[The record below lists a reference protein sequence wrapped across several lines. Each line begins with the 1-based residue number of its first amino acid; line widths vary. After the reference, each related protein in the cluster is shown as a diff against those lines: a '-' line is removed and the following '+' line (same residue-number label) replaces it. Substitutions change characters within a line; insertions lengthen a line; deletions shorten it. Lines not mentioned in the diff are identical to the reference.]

1 MRRRGARGE
10 GARAGAFRRHATSRP
25 LRDAAHEAR
34 LGRFLIETLRVRN
47 LVTIESLELELG
59 PGLTV
64 VTGETGAGKSVL
76 LGAIALLSGQR
87 VGAEL
92 LRAGAA
98 DASVEALLRSP
109 ALLARA
115 RELGLAGED
124 DEELLVTRT
133 LAREGRGK
141 VFVNGK
147 LATVA
152 LLAELVGE
160 ALEITSQG
168 EHQRLLRPEAQAGL
182 LDAYAELGGAAGE
195 VADLYRR
202 WRELAGA
209 IAARRRDREA
219 IARRE
224 DQLRYEIDQIDRAAP
239 TAGELEEIGAEH
251 SRLAHVDRLAQ
262 ASALALECLDG
273 DDGLREKLGTARAV
287 LRGLAELDAELA
299 EPEAAL
305 ERARLELDEAS
316 HSLSRYATR
325 LEADPERLARVEQR
339 IAELRRLLT
348 RYGATL
354 EDVLAH
360 RDRAREE
367 LGGLAGGDERTAEL
381 ERELLAVAEQLD
393 GRSRALS
400 DARRAAARRLE
411 RAVASELSELE
422 LGRAKLQV
430 AFEPLAAKGADG
442 LDPPS
447 GPSGRERAV
456 FLLAANPG
464 EAPGRLRDAASGG
477 ELSRL
482 LLALRNVLRDADSGG
497 LLLFDEIDAGLG
509 GRTAVRVGE
518 RLRALAGRNQ
528 VICITHLPQLAAL
541 GDAHHRVVKSVR
553 AGRTTTRIELLEG
566 ESRVDELARM
576 GGGRVTD
583 AARAHARELLSVG
596 GPDCARRV

>member
-1 MRRRGARGE
+1 
-10 GARAGAFRRHATSRP
+10 
-25 LRDAAHEAR
+25 
-34 LGRFLIETLRVRN
+34 VRN

>member
-1 MRRRGARGE
+1 
-10 GARAGAFRRHATSRP
+10 
-25 LRDAAHEAR
+25 
-34 LGRFLIETLRVRN
+34 LIETLRVRN

>member
-1 MRRRGARGE
+1 M
-10 GARAGAFRRHATSRP
+10 
-25 LRDAAHEAR
+25 
-34 LGRFLIETLRVRN
+34 IETLRVRN

-98 DASVEALLRSP
+98 DGSVEALLRSP
-109 ALLARA
+109 ALLSRA
-115 RELGLAGED
+115 RELGLAADD
-124 DEELLVTRT
+124 DEELLVART

-202 WRELAGA
+202 WRELAGT

-219 IARRE
+219 LARRE
-224 DQLRYEIDQIDRAAP
+224 DQLRYEIEQIDRAAP
-239 TAGELEEIGAEH
+239 GAGELEEIGAEH

-273 DDGLREKLGTARAV
+273 DDGLREKLGTARAA

-299 EPEAAL
+299 EPEGAL

-316 HSLSRYATR
+316 YSLSRYATR

-339 IAELRRLLT
+339 LAELRRLLT

-360 RDRAREE
+360 RDRACEE
-367 LGGLAGGDERTAEL
+367 LNGLAGGDERTAEL

-400 DARRAAARRLE
+400 EARRAAATRLE
-411 RAVASELSELE
+411 RALASELAELE

-447 GPSGRERAV
+447 GPSGPRARGLSARRESWRGPRPASRRR
-456 FLLAANPG
+456 F
-464 EAPGRLRDAASGG
+464 GR
-477 ELSRL
+477 
-482 LLALRNVLRDADSGG
+482 
-497 LLLFDEIDAGLG
+497 
-509 GRTAVRVGE
+509 
-518 RLRALAGRNQ
+518 RALAPASGSAQRAPRCRLGRA
-528 VICITHLPQLAAL
+528 AAL
-541 GDAHHRVVKSVR
+541 RRDRRGPRGAHGG
-553 AGRTTTRIELLEG
+553 AGRRTT
-566 ESRVDELARM
+566 ARAR
-576 GGGRVTD
+576 GSQSSD
-583 AARAHARELLSVG
+583 LHHAPAAARRAW
-596 GPDCARRV
+596 